1 MRRMRVLRRWRS
13 QVRTAEAVEESQE
26 APEMRDERAAEATE
40 AAMAYITAVAR
51 GMARRVVSR
60 K

>member
-1 MRRMRVLRRWRS
+1 MRVLRRWRS
-13 QVRTAEAVEESQE
+13 QVRTADVADESQE
-26 APEMRDERAAEATE
+26 APLMRDERPAEATE